1 MLYEGSFCVDT
12 SSPEGF
18 LRSSDCDKL
27 NNYICE
33 IDENAAFTIVEG
45 NILNHIILEYFVRQ

>member
-1 MLYEGSFCVDT
+1 MLLTDNVLGSFCVDT

-33 IDENAAFTIVEG
+33 IDENAAFAIVEG
-45 NILNHIILEYFVRQ
+45 EMMNYVI

>member
-1 MLYEGSFCVDT
+1 MTSNVQGIFCVDT

-18 LRSSDCDKL
+18 LRSAYCNKL

-33 IDENAAFTIVEG
+33 INENSAFVIIEGKIV
-45 NILNHIILEYFVRQ
+45 IQTM